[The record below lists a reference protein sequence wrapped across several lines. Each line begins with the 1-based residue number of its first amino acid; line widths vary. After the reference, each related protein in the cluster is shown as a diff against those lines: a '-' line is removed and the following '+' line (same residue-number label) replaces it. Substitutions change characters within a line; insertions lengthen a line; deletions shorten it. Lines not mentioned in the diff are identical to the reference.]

1 MRGLRE
7 ITLEYK
13 HEHEH
18 MSLVQ
23 NDLFLQV
30 GYTGFCL
37 LR

>member
-7 ITLEYK
+7 ITLEYE

-23 NDLFLQV
+23 NDLVLEV